1 MDIARIHT
9 EGEYGFRNLNSKT
22 DTSFGRL
29 NVEVEDHAVCY
40 LFQPEARLA
49 GIDVCY
55 TKQKEV
61 LRYVLPGSGPGYLLM
76 TRSDSLGVEY
86 CISAFRKSGETILQ
100 QGWRRW
106 NGGTAQELQTL
117 LMPPS
122 SAPHPPKKLGV
133 KVMKGDSSMK
143 EFTMVE
149 QMPDP
154 GYNYLRYLSTTIK
167 YPEKASL
174 NGIGGVVYVN
184 FLVQPSGKIEDV
196 RITKGVEASLDEE
209 ALRVL
214 RSMPAWIPGMQ
225 VGAPVPVRCQMP
237 IRYRTSTR

>member
-22 DTSFGRL
+22 DTGFGRL
-29 NVEVEDHAVCY
+29 NVEMEDHAVCY

-55 TKQKEV
+55 PKQKEV

-76 TRSDSLGVEY
+76 TRTDSLGVEY
-86 CISAFRKSGETILQ
+86 CISAFRKSGETLLQ

-106 NGGTAQELQTL
+106 NISTAKELQAL

-122 SAPHPPKKLGV
+122 TAPHPPKKLGV
-133 KVMKGDSSMK
+133 KVKTDTASK
-143 EFTMVE
+143 EFTLVE

-154 GYNYLRYLSTTIK
+154 GYNYLRYLRTSIE
-167 YPEKASL
+167 YPRKARMS
-174 NGIGGVVYVN
+174 GIGGVVYVN
-184 FLVQPSGKIEDV
+184 FLVQPSGKIEDA
-196 RITKGVEASLDEE
+196 RITKGVEATLDEE

-214 RSMPAWIPGMQ
+214 RGMPAWIPGMQ
-225 VGAPVPVRCQMP
+225 VGAPVPVRCQIP
-237 IRYRTSTR
+237 IRYSIAK